1 MKYRV
6 KVQHTFELTEDEMEL
21 AQKSYRV
28 YADPD
33 EKLHDYIKSNL
44 IIFVTAQII
53 DASSNSEAT
62 TRPAV
67 WSISSVMAGPPSR
80 GARSRP

>member
-6 KVQHTFELTEDEMEL
+6 KIQHTFELTEDEMEQ

-44 IIFVTAQII
+44 ISQGQY
-53 DASSNSEAT
+53 
-62 TRPAV
+62 
-67 WSISSVMAGPPSR
+67 WLQSVADEFGV
-80 GARSRP
+80 